1 MNAIHPMLSPQ
12 ANKAKKTYK
21 KKINQY
27 KNVEVFDYLDYKFL
41 EKFINDQG
49 KVLPRRLTG
58 VTAKQQRQIARAI
71 KYARH
76 LALLPFVGMDIG

>member
-1 MNAIHPMLSPQ
+1 MNAIHAVLSQ
-12 ANKAKKTYK
+12 QQQRNKKTTK
-21 KKINQY
+21 KKFNPY

-49 KVLPRRLTG
+49 KILPRRLTG
-58 VTAKQQRQIARAI
+58 VTPKQQRRIAKAV

-76 LALLPFVGMDIG
+76 LALLPFVAQDIG